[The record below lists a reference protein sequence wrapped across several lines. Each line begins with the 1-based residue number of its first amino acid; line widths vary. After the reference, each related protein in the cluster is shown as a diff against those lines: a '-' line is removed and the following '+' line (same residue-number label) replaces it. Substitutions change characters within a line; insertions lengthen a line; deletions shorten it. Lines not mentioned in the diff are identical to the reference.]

1 MKKKKINLIIV
12 CCCFLVAVE
21 MESGVVQLMV
31 ERVCTAMATCGR
43 DPAVAVWA
51 AKALANSAENGKVIE
66 SRSLLSN

>member
-1 MKKKKINLIIV
+1 
-12 CCCFLVAVE
+12 

-51 AKALANSAENGKVIE
+51 AKALANAAENGEMMVE
-66 SRSLLSN
+66 R